1 MSFPFDSN
9 DMAFPGLESVLE
21 TVQNQF
27 WWGRSEQ
34 QTFLP
39 ATISGAARDAGNTVN
54 YTDVLRG
61 GLLLGRVTATGYLK
75 EWNPTGT
82 DGSEVIF
89 GVLAAPLKMTD
100 ATANTDRFSYVF
112 VAGNC
117 YSDRLLIPG
126 NASEGIVGDDQEF
139 NVLNQLTDKRII
151 LDKHVQYGNPYTH
164 RPRYMTA
171 AEISADAISP
181 ADCAAL
187 HGRTFDL
194 AAADATTTFTLPAP
208 KVGATCTVVS
218 SAAQTT
224 TIAVAGGTSLV
235 IPGNAAATSLS
246 LTTGESAR
254 FVGISTT
261 KWYVMAYETTD

>member
-39 ATISGAARDAGNTVN
+39 ATISGAARDAGNTV
-54 YTDVLRG
+54 TDVLRG
-61 GLLLGRVTATGYLK
+61 GLLLGRVTSTGYLK

-117 YSDRLLIPG
+117 YSDRLLVPG
-126 NASEGIVGDDQEF
+126 NADEGIVGDAQEF

-151 LDKHVQYGNPYTH
+151 LDKHVQYGNAYTY
-164 RPRYMTA
+164 RPRYLTA
-171 AEISADAISP
+171 AEIAADAVTVTT
-181 ADCAAL
+181 AD
-187 HGRTFDL
+187 HGRTFDM
-194 AAADATTTFTLPAP
+194 AAADATTTVTLPAA
-208 KVGATCTVVS
+208 KVGLTFTVVS
-218 SAAQTT
+218 RAAQTT
-224 TIAVAGGTSLV
+224 TIALASGTVV
-235 IPGNAAATSLS
+235 IPGNAAATGVS

-254 FVGISTT
+254 FVGVAAGVYWMFSCEST
-261 KWYVMAYETTD
+261 D